1 MSKKNREQWLTE
13 AVDALAEE
21 VFTPV
26 GLDVPEVRV
35 SVGWPGG
42 KGRKN
47 SVIGQC
53 WHKSASADGV
63 AQVFISPVLADGPT
77 VLSTLAHEVVHA
89 IDENA
94 SGHRGAFAKM
104 ARAIGLEGKMTETTA
119 GEALLETLKG
129 IDARLGDY
137 PHAAMSADES
147 GRKKQTT
154 RMLKLVCPESGYT
167 LRTTRKWL
175 LDYGAP
181 LCPCHKEEMA
191 ADF

>member
-1 MSKKNREQWLTE
+1 MSKNREQWLTE
-13 AVDALAEE
+13 AVVALAEE
-21 VFTPV
+21 VFTPA
-26 GLDVPEVRV
+26 GLEVPEVHV

-53 WHKSASADGV
+53 WHKDASADGV
-63 AQVFISPVLADGPT
+63 AQVFISPVLADGVD
-77 VLSTLAHEVVHA
+77 VLAVLAHEVVHA

-104 ARAIGLEGKMTETTA
+104 ARAIGLEGKMTATHA
-119 GEALLETLKG
+119 GEALLETLTTM
-129 IDARLGDY
+129 DARLGAY
-137 PHAAMSADES
+137 PHAGMSADES

-154 RMLKLVCPESGYT
+154 RMLKVVCPESGYT
-167 LRTTRKWL
+167 LRTTKKWL
-175 LDYGAP
+175 LDYGVP